1 MIDSIENIS
10 SEGAGG
16 SAGNARDLLCL
27 SHLRWDFVY
36 QRPQHLLSRAAREG
50 RRVFFFEEP
59 FFGAD
64 QPRLEIGAREDGV
77 TVAQPHLPHGLLSGE
92 SEDAQRRLLDEFIAR
107 EGIVDFVLWYY
118 TPMARGFSA
127 HLSPA
132 VTVYDCMDEL
142 SMFKGAPPE
151 LKQRESELLDGAANL
166 VFTGGQSIFE
176 AKREQTG
183 DSDRVH
189 CFPSSIDFGHFARAR
204 ETQDDPADQAPIAHP
219 RLGFFGVVDERF
231 DIELLRDLAAAK
243 PEWQFVIIGPVVKI
257 DETVLPRGANIH
269 YLGGKSYQELP
280 GYIAGWD
287 IALLLFARNDAT
299 RFISPTKTPEYL
311 AAARPVISTSIRDV
325 IRPYGDQ
332 KLVEIADDAAG
343 MIAASEKFL
352 DTSFD
357 KTEWLGRVDGFL
369 AGTSWDETWRRMS
382 ELIGAAAQ
390 ETRSA
395 YAASALPVSAGTNE
409 ASF

>member
-1 MIDSIENIS
+1 MSELIED
-10 SEGAGG
+10 GAGG
-16 SAGNARDLLCL
+16 VRDLLCL

-59 FFGAD
+59 FLGAD
-64 QPRLEIGAREDGV
+64 EPRLEIGAREDGV
-77 TVAQPHLPHGLLSGE
+77 IVAQPHLPHGLSPRE
-92 SEDAQRRLLDEFIAR
+92 IEDAQHRLLDELIAR
-107 EGIVDFVLWYY
+107 EGISDFVLWYY

-127 HLSPA
+127 HLRPA

-142 SMFKGAPPE
+142 SMFKDAPLE
-151 LKQRESELLDGAANL
+151 LKQREAELLNGVADL

-183 DSDRVH
+183 GSDRVH
-189 CFPSSIDFGHFARAR
+189 CFPSSIDFQHFAGAR
-204 ETQDDPADQAPIAHP
+204 EIKEDPADQASIPHP

-231 DIELLRDLAAAK
+231 DIDLLRDLAAAR
-243 PEWQFVIIGPVVKI
+243 PAWQFVIIGPVVKI
-257 DETVLPRGANIH
+257 DEMVLPRAANIH

-343 MIAASEKFL
+343 MIAAAEKFF
-352 DTSFD
+352 DSGFD

-395 YAASALPVSAGTNE
+395 YAASAPP
-409 ASF
+409 ASRPTGDASS

>member
-1 MIDSIENIS
+1 MTVLNENTAES
-10 SEGAGG
+10 GLAGV
-16 SAGNARDLLCL
+16 RDLICL

-64 QPRLEIGAREDGV
+64 EPRLETRAGEDGV
-77 TVAQPHLPHGLLSGE
+77 IVAQPHLPHGLS
-92 SEDAQRRLLDEFIAR
+92 SAQVEDALRRLLDDLIAR
-107 EGIVDFVLWYY
+107 EGIGDFVLWYY

-127 HLSPA
+127 HLRPT

-142 SMFKGAPPE
+142 SMFKDAPPQ
-151 LKQRESELLDGAANL
+151 LKQREAELLDGAADL
-166 VFTGGQSIFE
+166 IFTGGQSIFE
-176 AKREQTG
+176 AKREQTNN
-183 DSDRVH
+183 SDRVH
-189 CFPSSIDFGHFARAR
+189 CFPSSIDFRHFASAR
-204 ETQDDPADQAPIAHP
+204 EITGDPADQAAIPHP

-231 DIELLRDLAAAK
+231 DIKLLRDLAAAQ
-243 PEWQFVIIGPVVKI
+243 PTWQFVIIGPVVKI
-257 DETVLPRGANIH
+257 DEQILPRGANIH

-280 GYIAGWD
+280 SYIAGWD

-343 MIAASEKFL
+343 MIAAAEKFF
-352 DTSFD
+352 DSGFD

-369 AGTSWDETWRRMS
+369 AGTSWDETWKRMS

-395 YAASALPVSAGTNE
+395 YAASTLPVSAGTSE
-409 ASF
+409 ASS

>member
-1 MIDSIENIS
+1 MIDSIENTS
-10 SEGAGG
+10 GEGAG
-16 SAGNARDLLCL
+16 NVRDLLCL

-59 FFGAD
+59 AFGTD
-64 QPRLEIGAREDGV
+64 ELRLETGAREDGV
-77 TVAQPHLPHGLLSGE
+77 MVAQPHLPHGLSPHE
-92 SEDAQRRLLDEFIAR
+92 IEVAQRRLLDELIGR
-107 EGIVDFVLWYY
+107 EKISNFVLWYY

-127 HLSPA
+127 HLHPA

-142 SMFKGAPPE
+142 SMFKDAPPE
-151 LKQRESELLDGAANL
+151 LKQREAGLLGGIADL

-176 AKREQTG
+176 AKLEQTG
-183 DSDRVH
+183 GSARVH
-189 CFPSSIDFGHFARAR
+189 CFPSSIDFKHFAGAR
-204 ETQDDPADQAPIAHP
+204 EIKQDPADQALVPHP

-231 DIELLRDLAAAK
+231 DIELLRDLAAERPA
-243 PEWQFVIIGPVVKI
+243 WQFVIIGPVVKI
-257 DETVLPRGANIH
+257 DEAVLPRAANIH

-280 GYIAGWD
+280 AYIAGWD
-287 IALLLFARNDAT
+287 VALLLFARNDAT

-332 KLVEIADDAAG
+332 KLVEIADDATG
-343 MIAASEKFL
+343 MIAAAEKFL
-352 DTSFD
+352 DSDFD
-357 KTEWLGRVDGFL
+357 KTEWLGRVDAFL
-369 AGTSWDETWRRMS
+369 AGTSWDETWKRMS

-395 YAASALPVSAGTNE
+395 YAASAPPASRPTGE
-409 ASF
+409 ASS